1 MPVSKNALIRYKT
14 IDRCLGNRYR
24 RWTFEDREDGSAVF
38 ELRVIVNRELVR
50 LLFGFAEGIRVLRP
64 RKLVHVMRRH
74 FLLGR
79 RFSRQAL
86 AAFSRTAD
94 AHAIASFTRR
104 VQAHMPPSPY
114 TAVTLRTTAI
124 AFETS
129 GNLSSKRQSSFSSR
143 TGPSSEV

>member
-14 IDRCLGNRYR
+14 IDRCLGNHYR

-74 FLLGR
+74 FLLGAGLYGTDGASPDGIPSADR
-79 RFSRQAL
+79 VS
-86 AAFSRTAD
+86 TA
-94 AHAIASFTRR
+94 
-104 VQAHMPPSPY
+104 PPEGAP
-114 TAVTLRTTAI
+114 A
-124 AFETS
+124 
-129 GNLSSKRQSSFSSR
+129 
-143 TGPSSEV
+143 P